1 MNQHYLTN
9 TEYEILTPNG
19 WEDFEGIFCNKL
31 AQKPSRKI
39 IFSNSTSI
47 TATNDHR
54 FFINKI
60 ETKVKD
66 LQIGNYLDSDVGR
79 LEILEIEDCV
89 LDNTYEIFNATNHTI
104 IANNIHSHQCDEFA
118 FVRPTIAREFWTSI
132 SPTLATGGK
141 CIITSTPN
149 SDEDQFASIWR
160 QANKCIDEYGNETPL
175 GINGFKAFRS
185 YWNEHPDR
193 DDKWESEQRAQLG
206 EERFRREMNCEF
218 IIYDETLIS
227 PIVLT
232 ELAGIDPFMKMGQV
246 RWYAKPK
253 KDCVYLVALDPSLG
267 TGGDPSAI
275 QILELP
281 SMKQIGEWQHNRT
294 PVQQQ
299 VKILAEITKY
309 LVEEIGVN
317 TDVYY
322 SLENNT
328 LGEAALVAIEE
339 YGEEKIDGIF
349 LSEPKL
355 PGSSRRY
362 RKGFN
367 TTNKTKL
374 SACSKLKNLIET
386 RKLHIA
392 SKALLSELKTYVAN
406 GNSFAAKIGET
417 DDLVSAMLLVV
428 RMAMY
433 LREYDPTLD
442 ENLRDK
448 SEEMLMPMPFIV
460 I

>member
-1 MNQHYLTN
+1 MFAENI
-9 TEYEILTPNG
+9 EYEILTPTGWQDFKGVTETHNKETFTITLVSNETISATAAHNFFVNG
-19 WEDFEGIFCNKL
+19 EKVQLRDLRPNMLIDTVHGPTAIDSINLNGNSKVYD
-31 AQKPSRKI
+31 I
-39 IFSNSTSI
+39 IECADIN
-47 TATNDHR
+47 HQ
-54 FFINKI
+54 FIA
-60 ETKVKD
+60 
-66 LQIGNYLDSDVGR
+66 
-79 LEILEIEDCV
+79 
-89 LDNTYEIFNATNHTI
+89 NATFLTKN
-104 IANNIHSHQCDEFA
+104 CDEFA

>member
-1 MNQHYLTN
+1 MYKENTKGYKVLTPDGYKSFAGIRCLGERSIYRVEFENGYWLECTENHKVFVNDSARVTIDQLVPGNIVLTN
-9 TEYEILTPNG
+9 KGNIQLTANIDLHRKELVYDLIEVDGGHRYYTNGIL
-19 WEDFEGIFCNKL
+19 
-31 AQKPSRKI
+31 S
-39 IFSNSTSI
+39 S
-47 TATNDHR
+47 
-54 FFINKI
+54 
-60 ETKVKD
+60 
-66 LQIGNYLDSDVGR
+66 
-79 LEILEIEDCV
+79 
-89 LDNTYEIFNATNHTI
+89 
-104 IANNIHSHQCDEFA
+104 
-118 FVRPTIAREFWTSI
+118 
-132 SPTLATGGK
+132 
-141 CIITSTPN
+141 
-149 SDEDQFASIWR
+149 
-160 QANKCIDEYGNETPL
+160 
-175 GINGFKAFRS
+175 
-185 YWNEHPDR
+185 
-193 DDKWESEQRAQLG
+193 
-206 EERFRREMNCEF
+206 NCEF